1 MKSTPTATPAYP
13 AHCPEGLL
21 HVGRYV
27 EAILVA
33 CFLLVP
39 PLSLQS
45 ALLPSLL
52 LLDTLLFLTLLLLP
66 LVAPMNFSLHQLLL
80 SYACGDCQRP

>member
-1 MKSTPTATPAYP
+1 M
-13 AHCPEGLL
+13 
-21 HVGRYV
+21 
-27 EAILVA
+27 A

-66 LVAPMNFSLHQLLL
+66 LVAPMHFSLHQLML
-80 SYACGDCQRP
+80 SYAYGGCQRP